1 MFQNKLCRK
10 KIKISFLVSL
20 MQILTTLT
28 QVEAIKEAM
37 VSIANI
43 ASTAKD
49 DNFIIYLINLT
60 YNIFIKD

>member
-1 MFQNKLCRK
+1 
-10 KIKISFLVSL
+10 

-37 VSIANI
+37 VSIANT